1 MKRPAPP
8 TPDDLL
14 ALLAKAGYRRVLPN
28 VLYPASVFLDLS
40 GEDLRRRMY
49 LTTDAEGNELCLRP
63 DLTIP
68 TALLHLAGPD
78 AAAEAAYCYLG
89 PVYRF
94 RQNAPGEFVQAGI
107 EVFGR
112 ADREAADAE
121 VMARAAE
128 MVARWGVAMTEVRL
142 GDLGLFAAM
151 LDALRLPPVWR
162 RRLQRDAAR
171 EGGLSRDLAMLT
183 GGGAEVAPAGN
194 HAALLAA
201 LDGAD
206 PRAARAVVEDLLSI
220 AGIATV
226 GGRTAGEIADRF
238 LEKARLSAVSTLPAE
253 SCEVLRRY
261 LGIAGSPT
269 DCAAAVRALIADAGL
284 GGDDGLARAI
294 AAFERRTALLA
305 ARGFDDGAM
314 RAATAYGRRLDY
326 YTGLVFEFHAEGRSD
341 LGPLAGGGRYDS
353 LLQALGA
360 PEPVPAVGCAV
371 WMERLEEARP

>member
-1 MKRPAPP
+1 MNRAAPP
-8 TPDDLL
+8 TPDDLIQ
-14 ALLAKAGYRRVLPN
+14 LLAGAGYRRVLPN

-68 TALLHLAGPD
+68 TALLHLAGSNP
-78 AAAEAAYCYLG
+78 AAEAAYCYLG

-94 RQNAPGEFVQAGI
+94 RQNAPGEFVQAGL
-107 EVFGR
+107 ESFGR

-128 MVARWGVAMTEVRL
+128 VVARWGVAMTEVRI

-151 LDALRLPPVWR
+151 LDALKLPPVWR

-183 GGGAEVAPAGN
+183 GPTPSAEN
-194 HAALLAA
+194 HTALLAT
-201 LDGAD
+201 LDGTD

-220 AGIATV
+220 AGIAAV

-238 LEKARLSAVSTLPAE
+238 LEKARLAAVSSLPIE
-253 SCEVLRRY
+253 TCDVLRRY
-261 LGIAGSPT
+261 LGIAGTPAT
-269 DCAAAVRALIADAGL
+269 CAADIRNLIRDNAGLAADAGL
-284 GGDDGLARAI
+284 AKALD
-294 AAFERRTALLA
+294 AFERRTQLLA
-305 ARGFDDGAM
+305 DRGFDTTAM
-314 RAATAYGRRLDY
+314 HAATAFGRRLDY

-341 LGPLAGGGRYDS
+341 LGPLAGGGRYDG
-353 LLQALGA
+353 LLQTLGA
-360 PEPVPAVGCAV
+360 PAPVPAVGCAV